1 MIASGERDVAAT
13 FAEPR
18 PETDVIAPM
27 YPEVADL
34 VEWATRFTPDRPLIM
49 CEYIHAMGNS
59 CGGLDEYWDAI
70 RAHPGLQGG
79 FVWDWVDQALVQT
92 LDDGTERLAYG
103 GDFGDEPNDGAFVCD
118 GLVAAD
124 RTPHPSLLELAK
136 VIQPVQIARA
146 RCRGRRARG
155 DERARLRRPL
165 VAAAVVGRC
174 TSTVTR
180 SRVASSSRSPPHPA
194 PRAP

>member
-1 MIASGERDVAAT
+1 
-13 FAEPR
+13 
-18 PETDVIAPM
+18 
-27 YPEVADL
+27 
-34 VEWATRFTPDRPLIM
+34 M

-59 CGGLDEYWDAI
+59 CGGLDDYWAAI

-79 FVWDWVDQALVQT
+79 FVWDWVDQALVQQ

-136 VIQPVQIARA
+136 VIQPVQIRA
-146 RCRGRRARG
+146 LDAAHGVLEVTNEHAFVDLSWLQPSWVVHVDGDEVATRRARATRH
-155 DERARLRRPL
+155 RARRR
-165 VAAAVVGRC
+165 
-174 TSTVTR
+174 
-180 SRVASSSRSPPHPA
+180 
-194 PRAP
+194 RAT